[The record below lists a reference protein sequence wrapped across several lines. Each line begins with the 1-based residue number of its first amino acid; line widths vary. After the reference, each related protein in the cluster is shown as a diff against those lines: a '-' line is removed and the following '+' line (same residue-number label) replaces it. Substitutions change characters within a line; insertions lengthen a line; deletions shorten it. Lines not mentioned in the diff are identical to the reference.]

1 MFNLESAKLKYTPTF
16 GSYTLKYILLTCV
29 SLLISF
35 EALAADSN
43 AQVRD
48 LLSDPNAS
56 VASIESSPYRRSR
69 YFIGGGLGLVAPDE
83 NRLVDGLG
91 QGSNAVIIPKMVVG
105 LDFSPRLVF
114 YWEGNYHS
122 FTDKSGFAAYTILTS
137 MGSARINFR
146 RSRGF
151 VPYTKIAAGVAY
163 TNRNLTQQ
171 FSSSDDSV
179 TIGEDVSIVFEFGL
193 GLMYDAPQEW
203 LADGDLRLLFE
214 GTSRRDNN
222 DKATIVTY
230 FQETFLT
237 LNIEYLFGSSVFQ
250 GDKIII
256 ERDVTTDEGSG
267 DGGIFREKLTPVLY
281 PSAAELAALSDTS
294 KPNIIFFQQYSSYLV
309 DPQKPKLEVIIEKLQ
324 ENPNLQ
330 ATITGHADKNDF
342 IYDKIERLKFN
353 RSVSAKRSVSIY
365 HYLVSK
371 GVDPE
376 RITLQWRADQ
386 RTVTKG
392 NTAEERSLNRR
403 ADIVIR

>member
-16 GSYTLKYILLTCV
+16 VSHALKYIFLTCAG
-29 SLLISF
+29 LLVTSG
-35 EALAADSN
+35 ALAADSN

-56 VASIESSPYRRSR
+56 IASIESSPYRRSR
-69 YFIGGGLGLVAPDE
+69 YFIGGGLGLVAPDQ

-91 QGSNAVIIPKMVVG
+91 QSSNASILPKMVIG
-105 LDFSPRLVF
+105 LDLSPRLVF

-122 FTDKSGFAAYTILTS
+122 FTDKSGFAAYTLLTS

-151 VPYTKIAAGVAY
+151 VPYTKIAGGLAY
-163 TNRNLTQQ
+163 TTRNLTRQ
-171 FSSSDDSV
+171 FSSSADDV
-179 TIGEDVSIVFEFGL
+179 TIGEDVSAVVEFGL
-193 GLMYDAPQEW
+193 GLMYDAPRTW

-222 DKATIVTY
+222 DKATVVTY

-256 ERDVTTDEGSG
+256 ERDVTTDEGG
-267 DGGIFREKLTPVLY
+267 DGGIFREKRTPVLY

-309 DPQKPKLEVIIEKLQ
+309 DPQKPKLEAVIERLQ

-330 ATITGHADKNDF
+330 ATITGHSDQNDF
-342 IYDKIERLKFN
+342 IYDKIERLRFN

-365 HYLVSK
+365 RYLVSK
-371 GVDPE
+371 GIDPE

-392 NTAEERSLNRR
+392 TTAEERSLNRR
-403 ADIVIR
+403 ADIVVR